1 MDFRHE
7 LVLPNEDLPFR
18 LFVFEGKDGS
28 YKVTKH
34 WHRSIEIFLV
44 LEGGI
49 DFYINSQLSHLM
61 PGEFM
66 LVNSNEVHSIDS
78 PDPNY
83 TLVLQIPRGLFE
95 NYMKDADALLFR
107 RSCQSDAELVALIR
121 RMQEAYEGR
130 QAGYLLHILSDFYK
144 LMYLLVTDYRMLEVD
159 EERRK
164 QNRNL
169 DRLSKI
175 TSYIQVNYRENL
187 TLEGVAHIFG
197 FSPAY
202 LSKMFQKY
210 AGINY
215 KAYLLDLRTEAGY
228 RLLMNTELAVG
239 EIALEC
245 GFPDSRSFAKAFRR
259 RYGMTPAEYRK
270 KRVQ

>member
-18 LFVFEGKDGS
+18 LFVFEGKEGN
-28 YKVTKH
+28 YKVSKH

-49 DFYINSQLSHLM
+49 DFYIDSQLFHLV
-61 PGEFM
+61 PGQFM
-66 LVNSNEVHSIDS
+66 LVNSNEVHSIDC
-78 PDPNY
+78 PDPNF

-95 NYMKDADALLFR
+95 NDLSDADSLLFR
-107 RSCQSDAELVALIR
+107 RSSRADAVLVSLIR
-121 RMQEAYEGR
+121 QMQEAYER
-130 QAGYLLHILSDFYK
+130 RESGYLFDILGDFYK
-144 LMYLLVTDYRMLEVD
+144 MMHLLVTEYRILEVD
-159 EERRK
+159 EERRR
-164 QNRNL
+164 QNKNL

-215 KAYLLDLRTEAGY
+215 KAYLLDIRTQAGY

-259 RYGMTPAEYRK
+259 RYGMTPAGYRK
-270 KRVQ
+270 KRAK